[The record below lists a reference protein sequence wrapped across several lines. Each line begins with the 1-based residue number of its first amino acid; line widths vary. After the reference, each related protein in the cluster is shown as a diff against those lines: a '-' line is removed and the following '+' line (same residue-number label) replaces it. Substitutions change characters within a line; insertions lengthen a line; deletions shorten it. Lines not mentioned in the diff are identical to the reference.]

1 MELLNT
7 KQDNAQKVLNFLSL
21 GMLPELPRTTWLS
34 NDVRYTYNMRF
45 DDVTKHVVDCDY
57 QIGDSILRKG
67 SCWSNGIEEN
77 FIKTALF
84 QVCHKV
90 VNYADIEI
98 GNDDVFLHIALRN
111 FSLPANRTELRAFV
125 ALAQQVIYATMV
137 APRLLPF

>member
-1 MELLNT
+1 
-7 KQDNAQKVLNFLSL
+7 
-21 GMLPELPRTTWLS
+21 MLPQLPRTTWLS

-45 DDVTKHVVDCDY
+45 DDVTKYVVDCDY

-98 GNDDVFLHIALRN
+98 GNDVALRN
-111 FSLPANRTELRAFV
+111 FSLSANRTEFRAFV
-125 ALAQQVIYATMV
+125 ALSQQVIYATMV